1 MPRSS
6 SDAPTMNSSLYYQVY
21 DETGCNESSFYGKE
35 VSITSLVT
43 MKENVFCEINLSP
56 GQSKATYGKYIAT
69 CNEADKT
76 VLFKWYDCNTT
87 DCSKCDENLLRA
99 WVAPISVWD
108 DPTEETCF
116 EVDILPPYEPTWNTT
131 SISYRFASDPSVYA
145 SLIVENSC
153 ISISVASA
161 SASINTLQLIPISSY
176 DWDRW
181 LYAALAIGFAVIFL
195 ENYFRTND
203 CRQ

>member
-1 MPRSS
+1 MWRKL
-6 SDAPTMNSSLYYQVY
+6 T
-21 DETGCNESSFYGKE
+21 
-35 VSITSLVT
+35 
-43 MKENVFCEINLSP
+43 
-56 GQSKATYGKYIAT
+56 QS
-69 CNEADKT
+69 
-76 VLFKWYDCNTT
+76 V
-87 DCSKCDENLLRA
+87 
-99 WVAPISVWD
+99 VAPISVWD

-145 SLIVENSC
+145 NLIVENSC
-153 ISISVASA
+153 ISIS

-203 CRQ
+203 CRQWWISQTPFWARDVYDYNVDLVLKHRYLWPHLLCLSSTSRPIGLHILLFYLLHIHI